1 MGHQPGEM
9 LKRWR
14 EQKGM
19 NQGELAAKLRVDNSV
34 LSGVE
39 RGLKPSMKLARAVER
54 VTKGGIS
61 MEAWRD

>member
-1 MGHQPGEM
+1 M

-34 LSGVE
+34 LSRVE
-39 RGLKPSMKLARAVER
+39 RGLKPSMKLARAIER
-54 VTKGGIS
+54 VTKGEIS